1 MWYEAR
7 WQNRPLECSSPK
19 LEKKIYMKNK
29 RDDVLCF
36 IGQGWV
42 SKCSLYSPC
51 WRRNFHAHRIYYF
64 CWATLHLFLR
74 FICITPLLAQ
84 VAGLFSMRGRWSFPR
99 GVPVPDDEIWR
110 PFGFRFPFTT
120 IPCVLEDGR
129 GVRLCYRWL
138 SPCSFFVG
146 LLSTWFCLQAI
157 ILISASTNVSNLF
170 FVYAITFIMS
180 T

>member
-1 MWYEAR
+1 MCSVHRAR
-7 WQNRPLECSSPK
+7 MSLKVFSIFSVLKTQFPCASHLLLLLGNPTPIPS
-19 LEKKIYMKNK
+19 IYM
-29 RDDVLCF
+29 
-36 IGQGWV
+36 
-42 SKCSLYSPC
+42 
-51 WRRNFHAHRIYYF
+51 HHT
-64 CWATLHLFLR
+64 ATR
-74 FICITPLLAQ
+74 SLAQ

-99 GVPVPDDEIWR
+99 SVPVPDDEIWR

-146 LLSTWFCLQAI
+146 LLSTWFCLQNL